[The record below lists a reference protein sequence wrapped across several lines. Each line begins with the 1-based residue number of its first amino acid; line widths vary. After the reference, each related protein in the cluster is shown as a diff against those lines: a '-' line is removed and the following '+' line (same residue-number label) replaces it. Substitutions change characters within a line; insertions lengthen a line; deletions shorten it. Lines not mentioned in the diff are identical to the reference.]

1 MLHKYSFKCF
11 FILCTLLSL
20 GNNIKAQYATDY
32 SFESYKIKD
41 GLSLGSTYTI
51 YQDKLGYILV
61 GNIGIERFDG
71 YVFKN
76 YRSNVLDSN
85 ALKPGNQYDINE
97 DSKGNLWV
105 ANGRFLSYL
114 NRSTDKWKN
123 IQNLKFPGSKF
134 DLVVDEANQQVF
146 ATSNGFGLLSY
157 HYKTDTWEQF
167 QLVKD
172 TSSKK
177 KSKKRF

>member
-11 FILCTLLSL
+11 FILCSLLSL
-20 GNNIKAQYATDY
+20 GANIKAQYATDY

-41 GLSLGSTYTI
+41 GLSIGTTNTI
-51 YQDKLGYILV
+51 FQDKLGYIWA
-61 GNIGIERFDG
+61 GTIGLERFDG

-85 ALKPGNQYDINE
+85 ALKPGSQYAIKE
-97 DSKGNLWV
+97 DAKGNLWV
-105 ANGRFLSYL
+105 ANGRYISFL
-114 NRSTDKWKN
+114 NRKTDVWKN
-123 IQNLKFPGSKF
+123 FQDIKYPGSMF
-134 DLVVDEANQQVF
+134 DLLIDEVNKQVY

-157 HYKTDTWEQF
+157 HYDSNTWEQF

-177 KSKKRF
+177 I

>member
-85 ALKPGNQYDINE
+85 ALKPGNQYDIN
-97 DSKGNLWV
+97 
-105 ANGRFLSYL
+105 
-114 NRSTDKWKN
+114 
-123 IQNLKFPGSKF
+123 
-134 DLVVDEANQQVF
+134 
-146 ATSNGFGLLSY
+146 
-157 HYKTDTWEQF
+157 
-167 QLVKD
+167 
-172 TSSKK
+172 
-177 KSKKRF
+177 